1 MKISIQEIRQMV
13 RKSLNENLSEMA
25 NIATLYK
32 LADDYKT
39 KTNNPEAQR
48 KGAQKVIAF
57 LEKYPNGAPM
67 KQAAQEIYGSF
78 DTASVNS
85 TFRLLKG
92 MGIIVDVGLE
102 KPKVDKPAPLGLGQG
117 RPKITNEEIKQAGIG
132 VIRKFSKGDTAFDEN
147 EKKLIQALYDA
158 MKADEED
165 LQENSPSPSKP
176 QTEPGTITRPKV
188 TPGEKPK
195 IRRPLTPGKDA
206 PDTRPKA
213 EGINENEQ
221 EIVDKIAQR
230 FDKLKNVNEG
240 MLDEGI
246 IDSIKNTWKSITSGK
261 NKEDITDVKQE
272 AESMSDEEKKHY
284 IQSNINNSS
293 LSTIA
298 NSILKT
304 TSTQILAAVV
314 MILMLESCGVTKPG
328 ESSRCGFKSRR
339 DYPSYSPKAHH
350 RGNPGRGGF

>member
-1 MKISIQEIRQMV
+1 MTKKINMKISTQEIRQMI
-13 RKSLNENLSEMA
+13 RESINKNLSEMA

-32 LADDYKT
+32 LTDDYKS
-39 KTNNPEAQR
+39 KLSNPEAQR
-48 KGAQKVIAF
+48 KGAQKVITF

-67 KQAAQEIYGSF
+67 KQAAQEIYNSF

-85 TFRLLKG
+85 TFRMLKG
-92 MGIIVDVGLE
+92 MGIIVDAGLE

-221 EIVDKIAQR
+221 EIVDKISQR
-230 FDKLKNVNEG
+230 YNKLK
-240 MLDEGI
+240 
-246 IDSIKNTWKSITSGK
+246 
-261 NKEDITDVKQE
+261 
-272 AESMSDEEKKHY
+272 
-284 IQSNINNSS
+284 
-293 LSTIA
+293 
-298 NSILKT
+298 
-304 TSTQILAAVV
+304 
-314 MILMLESCGVTKPG
+314 
-328 ESSRCGFKSRR
+328 
-339 DYPSYSPKAHH
+339 
-350 RGNPGRGGF
+350 